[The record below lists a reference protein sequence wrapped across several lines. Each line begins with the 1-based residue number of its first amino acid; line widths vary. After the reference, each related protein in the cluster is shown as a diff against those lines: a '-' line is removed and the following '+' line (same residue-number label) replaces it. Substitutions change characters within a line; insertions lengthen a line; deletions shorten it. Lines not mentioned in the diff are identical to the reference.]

1 VEAEMIEYQAN
12 VRTENA
18 SRYLQQLC
26 KHWSHKFATEFDLD
40 HGVIHLNGAKCIF
53 DAEPERLLLTLKSD
67 DKEAF
72 PRLCDVVTEHLKR
85 FAFREEMDIRWAEA
99 AYRPGAA

>member
-1 VEAEMIEYQAN
+1 MIEYQAN

-26 KHWSHKFATEFDLD
+26 KHWSHKFATEFDAD
-40 HGVIHLNGAKCIF
+40 HGIIHLNGAECIF
-53 DAEPERLLLTLKSD
+53 DAEPERLLMVLESD

-72 PRLCDVVTEHLKR
+72 PRLCEVVSDHLKR
-85 FAFREEMDIRWAEA
+85 FAFREELDIRWTQIQT
-99 AYRPGAA
+99 GKTGNT